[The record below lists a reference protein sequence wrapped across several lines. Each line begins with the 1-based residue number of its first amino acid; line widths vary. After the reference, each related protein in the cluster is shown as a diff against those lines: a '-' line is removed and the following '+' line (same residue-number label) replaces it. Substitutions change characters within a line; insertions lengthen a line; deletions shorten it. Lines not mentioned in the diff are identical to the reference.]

1 MAEEEVKEVSR
12 SQMIREYLKT
22 ASASESGPKAVVE
35 AMKSKG
41 INVSQQLV
49 SQIKSA
55 LKTKTRKKAASAAAA
70 TKARSKS
77 DVSVGSWLIA
87 KNLLNSVGGDLA
99 AAKKNLE
106 IVSKLLH

>member
-1 MAEEEVKEVSR
+1 MAEEEVKVSR
-12 SQMIREYLKT
+12 SHMVREYLKT

-35 AMKSKG
+35 ALKSKG

-55 LKTKTRKKAASAAAA
+55 QKKSRKKTASTAAVA
-70 TKARSKS
+70 TKRNGKS
-77 DVSVGSWLIA
+77 DASIASWIIA
-87 KNLLNSVGGDLA
+87 KNLLNSVGGDLT